1 MSLSFLT
8 FFENWGPQE
17 QCKWYF
23 ISRALDTPW
32 IIAALK
38 AEPLSLWRFS
48 GSPNLGI
55 ISWIKIF
62 IMTYLACSLLLLL
75 LLSRFSR
82 VRLCATPLMAAHWA
96 SPFLGFS
103 KQEHWSGLPFP
114 SRMHESEKWKCCN
127 FLIQGIF
134 PTQESNPGLLHCRQI
149 LYWLS
154 YEGVKVKMKVIQLW
168 PTVCDPMD

>member
-1 MSLSFLT
+1 MSLALSAFP
-8 FFENWGPQE
+8 EDWGLQE

-23 ISRALDTPW
+23 IPRALDTPW
-32 IIAALK
+32 VTAALK
-38 AEPLSLWRFS
+38 AEPLSLWRLR

-82 VRLCATPLMAAHWA
+82 VRLCATPLRAAHWA

-103 KQEHWSGLPFP
+103 KQEHWSGLPFSSP
-114 SRMHESEKWKCCN
+114 LHESEKWKWSCSAVSN
-127 FLIQGIF
+127 SVTPWTAAYQAPLSTWFSRQEYWSGVPLPS
-134 PTQESNPGLLHCRQI
+134 PTR
-149 LYWLS
+149 
-154 YEGVKVKMKVIQLW
+154 
-168 PTVCDPMD
+168 

>member
-1 MSLSFLT
+1 MGRNLIQLSCVSWVDLCRSLLIMSLSFLT

-32 IIAALK
+32 VTAALK

-114 SRMHESEKWKCCN
+114 SRMHENEKWK
-127 FLIQGIF
+127 G
-134 PTQESNPGLLHCRQI
+134 SR
-149 LYWLS
+149 S
-154 YEGVKVKMKVIQLW
+154 GVS
-168 PTVCDPMD
+168 DS